1 MIKTLKRLHRYARN
15 KVTEFF
21 VVSLGFLNIHNP
33 IIWGD
38 KKKVIKGINV
48 TLNNAILNTR
58 SGKIILEDN
67 VWCGHNVMIL
77 TGIHIE
83 RHNVPSEGFDVRIGE
98 GTWLA
103 SGCIVLGRVNI
114 GKHCIIGAGA
124 VVTKDIPDYS
134 LVVGVPA
141 RVVRNLRRSKAV
153 NETTSSCNL

>member
-1 MIKTLKRLHRYARN
+1 MVKIFKRIKRYTRN

-21 VVSLGFLNIHNP
+21 VVSLGFLNIYNP
-33 IIWGD
+33 VIWGD
-38 KKKVIKGINV
+38 KSRVIKGRNV
-48 TLNNAILNTR
+48 VLNNAILNTR

-77 TGIHIE
+77 TGKHRG
-83 RHNVPSEGFDVRIGE
+83 RHNVPNEGFDIHIKQ

-103 SGCIVLGRVNI
+103 SGCIILGGVTI

-134 LVVGVPA
+134 FVAGVPA
-141 RVVRNLRRSKAV
+141 KVVKSI
-153 NETTSSCNL
+153 